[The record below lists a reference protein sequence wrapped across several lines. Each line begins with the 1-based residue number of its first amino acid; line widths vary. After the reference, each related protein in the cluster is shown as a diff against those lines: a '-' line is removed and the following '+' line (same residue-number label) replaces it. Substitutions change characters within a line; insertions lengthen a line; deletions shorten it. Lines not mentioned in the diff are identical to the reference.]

1 MEYTEIEAQVVGFN
15 AIAKGNV
22 RHTSALLATGEARLS
37 VECKTNSEQWFF
49 NWRCLASC
57 EVQEVAMQRLTS
69 WATLFAL
76 MILSVS
82 VGVSPAAVLSTTS
95 TTLNLVTA
103 NQAVPAAALDV
114 SGIYSVA
121 ACRDTTTV
129 TVSGSSSYATNR
141 IRASVSNL
149 NSDGD
154 YVLLQQ
160 VTSANFGSGSFWI
173 PVVLDYHTQ
182 PEDAG
187 TQLQVIV
194 QLQRSSGSGFTD
206 LGDPVTTY
214 IAAADRLCFNQCSVT
229 ISTSDRA
236 PTNGVI
242 TLRTRFGSW
251 FRPEGWLQGAMSVS
265 AGQTVQMT
273 FADVSC
279 DAWARVW
286 FYPATGQDRTP
297 RMLPSQYWP
306 SEYGTAM
313 AGASAPYAAS
323 FAKGLPATKPLESDD
338 PYAPR

>member
-1 MEYTEIEAQVVGFN
+1 
-15 AIAKGNV
+15 
-22 RHTSALLATGEARLS
+22 
-37 VECKTNSEQWFF
+37 
-49 NWRCLASC
+49 
-57 EVQEVAMQRLTS
+57 MQRLTS

-76 MILSVS
+76 LILIAS
-82 VGVSPAAVLSTTS
+82 VGVSPVIALSTTS
-95 TTLNLVTA
+95 TATNSVA
-103 NQAVPAAALDV
+103 VNQAIPAPALGV

-141 IRASVSNL
+141 IQASVSYL

-160 VTSANFGSGSFWI
+160 VTSANFGSGNFWV
-173 PVVLDYHTQ
+173 PVVLDYHTRSV
-182 PEDAG
+182 DAG

-194 QLQRSSGSGFTD
+194 QLQRSSNSGFVN

-214 IAAADRLCFNQCSVT
+214 TTAADRFCFNQCTVT
-229 ISTSDRA
+229 VSTSDRA

-242 TLRTRFGSW
+242 TLRTHFGSW
-251 FRPEGWLQGAMSVS
+251 FRPEGWLHGAISVS

-273 FADVSC
+273 VADVSC

-286 FYPATGQDRTP
+286 FYPATGRDRTP

-306 SEYGTAM
+306 GEYGTAA
-313 AGASAPYAAS
+313 AGASAPYATS